1 MITDEQLL
9 ILSHLSYYSPKKKL
23 LKNTDKFYKKDGIY
37 YGNNAT
43 ILNTN
48 IKLFFGIDY
57 NYFNYD
63 IGIKNEHSN
72 KLKEN
77 LYKVR
82 QFEIIAY
89 ISNSS
94 SGYSAYAFCSP
105 QCELVFAIRGTQ
117 MYDIADLT
125 TDFEIMVNKEDYK
138 IAQFKDDKTFINN
151 VINKLSYQNKIYF
164 TGHSLGGALAQYA
177 SYINNYKTIRCITF
191 NGVGT
196 FNNVVKIAKN
206 DKQYNDI
213 IDYSFS
219 NDIIGKYGIDLGV
232 SKYIYSNSYN
242 VFTNHP
248 IYKFY
253 DYFLDGYIDNKY
265 IIKNYIVSKQ
275 NSNNKNIKYECT
287 VNIIEQALKF
297 Y

>member
-9 ILSHLSYYSPKKKL
+9 ILSHLSYYSPKKNL
-23 LKNTDKFYKKDGIY
+23 LKNTNKFYEKDGVY

-57 NYFNYD
+57 NYFNYNTC
-63 IGIKNEHSN
+63 IKDKHPN

-77 LYKVR
+77 LYKVKN
-82 QFEIIAY
+82 FEIIAY

-105 QCELVFAIRGTQ
+105 QRELVFAIRGTQ
-117 MYDIADLT
+117 IYNIPDLT
-125 TDFEIMVNKEDYK
+125 TDFEIMINKDDYK
-138 IAQFKDDKTFINN
+138 ISQFNN
-151 VINKLSYQNKIYF
+151 DGVFVNTIIRKLSYTGRIYF
-164 TGHSLGGALAQYA
+164 TGHSLGGALAQYVC
-177 SYINNYKTIRCITF
+177 YLNNYKKIRCITF

-196 FNNVVKIAKN
+196 FDNETKINKN
-206 DKQYNDI
+206 DKLYNDI
-213 IDYSFS
+213 VDYSFS

-242 VFTNHP
+242 MFSNHS
-248 IYKFY
+248 ICKFY
-253 DYFLDGYIDNKY
+253 DYFLDGYIDKKY
-265 IIKNYIVSKQ
+265 IINNYITHKQ
-275 NSNNKNIKYECT
+275 SEDYKDIKYKCL
-287 VNIIEQALKF
+287 VNIIE
-297 Y
+297 

>member
-23 LKNTDKFYKKDGIY
+23 LKNTKKFYEKDGIK

-48 IKLFFGIDY
+48 IKLFFGVDY

-63 IGIKNEHSN
+63 RCINNEHSN

-77 LYKVR
+77 LYKVKN
-82 QFEIIAY
+82 FEIIAY
-89 ISNSS
+89 ISNRN
-94 SGYSAYAFCSP
+94 SGYSAYAFYSP
-105 QCELVFAIRGTQ
+105 QQELVFAIRGTQ
-117 MYDIADLT
+117 IDDIEDLT
-125 TDFEIMVNKEDYK
+125 TDFEIIVNKDDYN
-138 IAQFKDDKTFINN
+138 ILQFNDDGIFVNTI
-151 VINKLSYQNKIYF
+151 INKLSYKGKIYF

-177 SYINNYKTIRCITF
+177 SYLNNHKNIRCITF

-196 FNNVVKIAKN
+196 FNNVIKINKS
-206 DKQYNDI
+206 DKLYNDI

-219 NDIIGKYGIDLGV
+219 NDIIGKYGIDLGI
-232 SKYIYSNSYN
+232 SKYIYANSYN
-242 VFTNHP
+242 IFNNHN

-253 DYFLDGYIDNKY
+253 DYFLDGYIDEKY
-265 IIKNYIVSKQ
+265 IVNNYIANKQ
-275 NSNNKNIKYECT
+275 SSNYKNIKYKCL
-287 VNIIEQALKF
+287 VNIIDC
-297 Y
+297 